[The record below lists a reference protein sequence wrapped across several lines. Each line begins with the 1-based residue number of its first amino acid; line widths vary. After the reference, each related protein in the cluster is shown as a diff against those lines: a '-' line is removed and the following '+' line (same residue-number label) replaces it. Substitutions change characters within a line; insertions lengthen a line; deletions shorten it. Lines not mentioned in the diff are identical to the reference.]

1 MYALRFDM
9 RAPVDGP
16 ASTSDLYKAA
26 LEMSRWGED
35 NGCLMVMASEHHASP
50 DGYLPSPMV
59 FATAI
64 AAQTTTI
71 PINIGALLL
80 NMYEPI
86 KLAEDMVILDI
97 ISGGRVSYVIGLG
110 YRKEEYDMFGV
121 DITKRAPVIEDKLEA
136 LLNALKGE
144 PFDYQGRPV
153 HVTPAVPGQA
163 ISVSYGGHSVAAAKR
178 AGKFGL
184 NFFANGGEQSL
195 NEVYIEA
202 AKEAGH
208 EPGFAAIPGPGSPT
222 TVYVAEDLDQ
232 AWNEY
237 GSYML
242 YDAKIYNDWGGTYK
256 TSNISKAT
264 TSEQMR
270 AEKGAYQI
278 LTPEEAV
285 ASIQS
290 GLPLMLQ
297 PLCGGC
303 PPDLAWKSLQTV
315 ADKVLPALAQ

>member
-1 MYALRFDM
+1 MYTLRFDM
-9 RAPVDGP
+9 RAPLDGT

-26 LEMSRWGED
+26 LEMCRWGED
-35 NGCLMVMASEHHASP
+35 NGCFMVMASEHHASP
-50 DGYLPSPMV
+50 DGYLPSPLV
-59 FATAI
+59 FATAV
-64 AAQTTTI
+64 AAQTKAM

-121 DITKRAPVIEDKLEA
+121 DIAKRAPVIEEKLEA

-144 PFDYQGRPV
+144 PFDYKGRPV
-153 HVTPAVPGQA
+153 HVTPASGQP
-163 ISVSYGGHSVAAAKR
+163 ISIAYGGHSPAAAKR

-184 NFFANGGEQSL
+184 NLFANGGEQSL

-202 AKEAGH
+202 AKAAGH
-208 EPGFAAIPGPGSPT
+208 EPGFAVIPGAGSPT
-222 TVYVAEDLDQ
+222 TLYVAEDLDQ
-232 AWNEY
+232 AWEDY
-237 GSYML
+237 GPYML
-242 YDAKIYNDWGGTYK
+242 YDAKIYDDWGGTYK

-264 TSEQMR
+264 TVDEMR

-303 PPDLAWKSLQTV
+303 PPELAWQSLETV
-315 ADKVLPALAQ
+315 AEKVLPALAQ